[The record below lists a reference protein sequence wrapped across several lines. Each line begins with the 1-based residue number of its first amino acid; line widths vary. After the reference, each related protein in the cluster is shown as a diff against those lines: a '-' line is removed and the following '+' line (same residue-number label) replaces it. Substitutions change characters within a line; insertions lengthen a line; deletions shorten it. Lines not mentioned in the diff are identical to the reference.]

1 MCSGEIEKNEMIKNH
16 KRASFFIELSFRTL
30 ERFFFYFVFEKTSS
44 SLPMLFV
51 HVGKRSRKSLRSSRS
66 QMFFKIG
73 VLKKFSISQ

>member
-16 KRASFFIELSFRTL
+16 KRASFFIELSFRT
-30 ERFFFYFVFEKTSS
+30 FFFCFVFEKTSS

-51 HVGKRSRKSLRSSRS
+51 YVGKRSRKSLRSSRS